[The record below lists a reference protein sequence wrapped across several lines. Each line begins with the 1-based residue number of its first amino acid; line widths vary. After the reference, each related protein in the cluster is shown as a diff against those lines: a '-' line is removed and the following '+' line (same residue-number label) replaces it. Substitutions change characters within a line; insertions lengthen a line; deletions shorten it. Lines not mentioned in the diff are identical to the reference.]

1 MFIVVIFK
9 ANICKVKDWTI
20 ITGLD
25 SVQVNQL
32 DQGQSRQVCICM
44 HLVKGPRG
52 GTNRIYRYKPN
63 GFG

>member
-32 DQGQSRQVCICM
+32 DQGQSRQVYIFM
-44 HLVKGPRG
+44 HLVKGPKG
-52 GTNRIYRYKPN
+52 WGK
-63 GFG
+63 